1 MDVCGLLVIEDLLFD
16 TGRLLH
22 LCVVNFGLVDLGV
35 VFGIVVVVGTTV
47 FELIEVLIREIFKAL
62 FRITVS

>member
-1 MDVCGLLVIEDLLFD
+1 MDVCCRLVIKDLLFE
-16 TGRLLH
+16 TGRLHH

-47 FELIEVLIREIFKAL
+47 FELIVVLIREVFKAL
-62 FRITVS
+62 FRITIS